1 MCSTWRTRQVLKQ
14 CDCWHKR
21 ATEKT
26 SENFDFFL
34 SLSLD
39 RYRQYVMCV
48 TVQCKVFNQDQ
59 GNLQHRRQI
68 ISPVACWIVCRW
80 RFNLYQ
86 TILIQLKWN
95 HQITAWLI
103 YLIHILNKLPC
114 CLRSNRLEKNFN
126 HAAGVLTNNIR
137 NNSAFSY
144 RLRNSI
150 AFSRWASNWTI

>member
-1 MCSTWRTRQVLKQ
+1 MAALRTFWHFSVDSKVPFYWFYETVSLSRLIHRLNRVTKTCMPLWSRTLKKAFTLFCLRTVQLCQLNSAMCSTWRTRQVLKQ
-14 CDCWHKR
+14 CDCWYKR

-68 ISPVACWIVCRW
+68 ISPVACWIVCR
-80 RFNLYQ
+80 
-86 TILIQLKWN
+86 
-95 HQITAWLI
+95 
-103 YLIHILNKLPC
+103 
-114 CLRSNRLEKNFN
+114 
-126 HAAGVLTNNIR
+126 
-137 NNSAFSY
+137 
-144 RLRNSI
+144 
-150 AFSRWASNWTI
+150 